1 MDRRRPGTPCRT
13 HPAVSNDTHAVM
25 VTAYIPLRER
35 DIVVGD
41 LEIRIRPVH
50 DEAFA
55 DDLACDVFF
64 IGADDKQH
72 AFTDL
77 RAREVLAEIK
87 RDHPL
92 VWREIK
98 E

>member
-1 MDRRRPGTPCRT
+1 M
-13 HPAVSNDTHAVM
+13 M

-41 LEIRIRPVH
+41 LEVRIRPIH

-64 IGADDKQH
+64 MGADEKQYAFSDK
-72 AFTDL
+72 
-77 RAREVLAEIK
+77 RAREVLDEIK
-87 RDHPL
+87 RHHADT
-92 VWREIK
+92 WRELREAAEDNYK
-98 E
+98 GRD

>member
-1 MDRRRPGTPCRT
+1 MM
-13 HPAVSNDTHAVM
+13 VS
-25 VTAYIPLRER
+25 AYIPLRER

-64 IGADDKQH
+64 IGADDKEH
-72 AFTDL
+72 AFTDS
-77 RAREVLAEIK
+77 RAREILAEIK
-87 RDHPL
+87 RDRPSIWH
-92 VWREIK
+92 EIK
-98 E
+98 EAAEFNCKDRE

>member
-1 MDRRRPGTPCRT
+1 
-13 HPAVSNDTHAVM
+13 M

-50 DEAFA
+50 DEAFV

-64 IGADDKQH
+64 IGTDDKQH

-77 RAREVLAEIK
+77 RAREILAEIK
-87 RDHPL
+87 RDHPAI
-92 VWREIK
+92 WREIK
-98 E
+98 EAAEYNYRGEE

>member
-1 MDRRRPGTPCRT
+1 M
-13 HPAVSNDTHAVM
+13 M
-25 VTAYIPLRER
+25 VTAFIPLRER

-41 LEIRIRPVH
+41 LEIRIRPIH

-64 IGADDKQH
+64 VGADEKQY

-87 RDHPL
+87 REHPAT
-92 VWREIK
+92 WREIREAAEHNYK
-98 E
+98 GRG

>member
-1 MDRRRPGTPCRT
+1 M
-13 HPAVSNDTHAVM
+13 M

-41 LEIRIRPVH
+41 LEVRIRPMH

-64 IGADDKQH
+64 LGADEKQY
-72 AFTDL
+72 AFSEG
-77 RAREVLAEIK
+77 RAREVLDEIK
-87 RDHPL
+87 RYHPDT
-92 VWREIK
+92 WREIR
-98 E
+98 EAAEENYSGHE